1 MKKNNTRI
9 LAAVLALICCAAAF
23 SLPVLADGYYSDE
36 DGSTARGTTDV
47 INISTETVQSPPGNT
62 GEGGVVWDVDA
73 EKLDSWISGFST
85 FLGGALTPS
94 GNMTLVD
101 DILQDESYTVQDKT
115 VLRDKQFITV
125 ETKNGNVFYII
136 IDRSGDT
143 ENVYFLN
150 LVDESDLLAL
160 LDDGK
165 EKTET
170 VCTCSELCEA
180 GEVDTDCPVCR
191 TDMTKCAGKET
202 KKTQVKQTGED
213 AGQKTTT
220 VTVPAKQTSS
230 RTAAAVIV
238 LVLLVCGIAFWW
250 FVLRKKRPDTRG
262 SADLDDYD
270 FGDDEDEEPDE
281 DIKENEDGE

>member
-1 MKKNNTRI
+1 MKKNRTRL
-9 LAAVLALICCAAAF
+9 LAAALALICCAAAF
-23 SLPVLADGYYSDE
+23 SMPALADGYFSDE
-36 DGSTARGTTDV
+36 DGGTASGTVDV
-47 INISTETVQSPPGNT
+47 IDVSTETVQSPFGST
-62 GEGGVVWDVDA
+62 GEDGIVWDVDA

-125 ETKNGNVFYII
+125 ETKNGNIFYII

-160 LDDGK
+160 LDDG
-165 EKTET
+165 EKKTLA
-170 VCTCSELCEA
+170 VCTCSERCEA
-180 GEVDTDCPVCR
+180 GKVDTECPVCR
-191 TDMTKCAGKET
+191 NDLSRCTGKET
-202 KKTQVKQTGED
+202 KKTQVKQTDED
-213 AGQKTTT
+213 AGQKTTA

-230 RTAAAVIV
+230 RTVIAVIV
-238 LVLLVCGIAFWW
+238 LILLVCGIGFWW
-250 FVLRKKRPDTRG
+250 FVLRKKRSDASGT
-262 SADLDDYD
+262 ADLDDYD
-270 FGDDEDEEPDE
+270 FGDEEDDEQDEDFTE
-281 DIKENEDGE
+281 DEDGE